1 MFYGI
6 RAGQALCMVFL
17 LAATWLA
24 GCSGGTT
31 EVTIAYSGDP
41 VNDFVLA
48 IQERDV
54 KKAKALLE
62 ADSSLMELRDDQ
74 GQTPLHYAAIH
85 NASDIVELLIDKGMD
100 PNIKDNEGR
109 TPLKAL
115 EDAGLRLDAARE
127 ALTDNGG
134 TL

>member
-6 RAGQALCMVFL
+6 RAGQSLCMVL
-17 LAATWLA
+17 ILAVTSLA
-24 GCSGGTT
+24 GCSGGTA
-31 EVTIAYSGDP
+31 EVNISYSGDP

-62 ADSSLMELRDDQ
+62 ADPSLMELRDEA

-85 NASDIVELLIDKGMD
+85 NASAIVELLIARGMD

-109 TPLKAL
+109 TPLTAL
-115 EDAGLRLDAARE
+115 EDAGLRLDAARD
-127 ALTDNGG
+127 ALKDHGG
-134 TL
+134 TP